1 MKLSISLALV
11 GLAGALAFLIAHA
24 WVVDPAAQRSAL
36 IGIVASTLVG
46 VVALAVKAVLSR
58 RTSTGPGS
66 LKVQLGSM
74 IASFGLRLLA
84 VLAGA
89 LAISRQGLPPD
100 GFLLSFFACYVAQQ
114 FIEVRYVLG
123 ARPAPITVSPEV
135 SR

>member
-1 MKLSISLALV
+1 MV
-11 GLAGALAFLIAHA
+11 
-24 WVVDPAAQRSAL
+24 
-36 IGIVASTLVG
+36 
-46 VVALAVKAVLSR
+46 
-58 RTSTGPGS
+58 
-66 LKVQLGSM
+66 
-74 IASFGLRLLA
+74 ASFGLRLLT

-89 LAISRQGLPPD
+89 LAISRQGLPLD